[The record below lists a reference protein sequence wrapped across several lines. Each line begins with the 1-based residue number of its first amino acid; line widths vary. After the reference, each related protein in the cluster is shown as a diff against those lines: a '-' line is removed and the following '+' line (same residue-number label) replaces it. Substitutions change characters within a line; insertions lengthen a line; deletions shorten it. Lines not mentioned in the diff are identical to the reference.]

1 MWCAVEEHTCVVC
14 CVVAHVCGVRWG
26 EHTCVM
32 CSGEAHMCG
41 VRWGSTQ
48 LDGTLD
54 FLSTKSTVGFVTQ
67 ACQPSSGKAGTQGQ
81 DDSS

>member
-1 MWCAVEEHTCVVC
+1 MLCAV
-14 CVVAHVCGVRWG
+14 G
-26 EHTCVM
+26 EHTYVVC
-32 CSGEAHMCG
+32 GGGAHMCG
-41 VRWGSTQ
+41 VLCCSTRVWCAVGGAHMCDVQWGSTQ